1 MDKLTRKLFHSQKE
15 YSKPNQQK
23 KKTKKNKKKIRIL
36 FNVDRVFNNFELCTH
51 VSIWIL
57 NLFDI
62 FIDIEYL

>member
-23 KKTKKNKKKIRIL
+23 KKIKKNKKKIRIL

-51 VSIWIL
+51 GSIWIL
-57 NLFDI
+57 NLFYP